1 MMLHCT
7 GRGSATHLAHDN
19 VATKNLNDQEL
30 NEVVMDS
37 DQYIVELFHS
47 SIDTTMRSMDML
59 SVSVG
64 HCGQL
69 LVQCLLNEKKILC
82 AGEGISAALAH
93 MFVTQLLNRF
103 NYERPGLPAIN
114 LSADAT
120 TLTAI
125 ASDNGF
131 KDIYA
136 HQIRA
141 IGQANDLLFLIASDK
156 SAGSSL
162 AAVKAAHDRDMTVI
176 LFSPQENS
184 EASALLQPDDIEV
197 CIPSDNRARV
207 TEVQLQLINYLS
219 DFIDQQLFGSH

>member
-1 MMLHCT
+1 MVYKPLFANS
-7 GRGSATHLAHDN
+7 RL
-19 VATKNLNDQEL
+19 KKF
-30 NEVVMDS
+30 MDP

-47 SIDTTMRSMDML
+47 SIDTTMRSMDTL
-59 SVSVG
+59 AAPVS

-69 LVQCLLNEKKILC
+69 LVQCLLSENKILC

-93 MFVTQLLNRF
+93 IFAAQLLNRF

-114 LSADAT
+114 LSADSA

-141 IGQANDLLFLIASDK
+141 IGQAGDLLFLIASDR

-162 AAVKAAHDRDMTVI
+162 AAVKAAHDREMTVI
-176 LFSPQENS
+176 LLSPQESS
-184 EASALLQPDDIEV
+184 EASALLQTDDIEICV
-197 CIPSDNRARV
+197 PSDSRARV